1 LKKTGGRGRKSDR
14 EGIEDSC
21 NSEFKGVVI
30 MAKNEKMNSFE
41 MAKKQVDIAAKHLN
55 LEPGSVD
62 KLKSTKRE
70 LIVHF
75 PVEMDNGSV
84 KIFTGYRIQHNVA
97 RGPAKGGIRYHPDV
111 DLDEMRALAMWM
123 TWKSAVVNIPFGG
136 AKGGVQCNPKEM
148 SLHEIEHLTRRFTW
162 EISMMLGPEQ
172 DIPAPDVYTNPQVM
186 AWMMDTF
193 SILKGYSVPGVV
205 TGKPIELGG
214 SLGRF
219 EATGKGVVISSL
231 EALRH
236 LNIPAEG
243 AKVVIQGCG
252 NVGGIAAT
260 HFERLGAKVIAISD
274 SQKGLYN
281 EKGLDVKRALDY
293 KAKYKCF
300 VCETKEE
307 TEITNQELLELKCD
321 ILVPAAIE
329 NQITEKNA
337 HRIKAKIIAEGANG
351 PTTPEADEILNDKG
365 VFIVPDIL
373 ANAGGVTVSYF
384 EWVQNLQELIWSE
397 EEVSDRLTRI
407 MQKGFKEVLDISLSK
422 KIPMRTAALVL
433 GIGRVAEATRLRGLY
448 P

>member
-1 LKKTGGRGRKSDR
+1 
-14 EGIEDSC
+14 
-21 NSEFKGVVI
+21 

-219 EATGKGVVISSL
+219 EATGKGVVIVSL
-231 EALRH
+231 EALKY
-236 LNIPAEG
+236 LKISVEG

-307 TEITNQELLELKCD
+307 TEITNQELLELECD

-337 HRIKAKIIAEGANG
+337 HRIKTKIIAEGANG

-422 KIPMRTAALVL
+422 KVPMRTAALVL